1 KKREKEKRKLL
12 KGRRKSSRKGGVS
25 GSEQNPSL
33 GCSSENKMA
42 EAGQDEEEHTF
53 PLKRKPQAEEA
64 IAKSHEDDVNKK
76 QKLSITDSSL
86 AQEKKVDDDEEDE
99 EEDDE
104 DDYEGDD
111 EEDEQSNGEAEV
123 DRKGKGI
130 LRDDKGK
137 GKLIEDSDDDDS
149 SDFGSDSDV
158 DSDTDLSD
166 DLLAEID
173 LGNIIPSRTRRRTHQ
188 SGLKI
193 SDDPVKD

>member
-1 KKREKEKRKLL
+1 
-12 KGRRKSSRKGGVS
+12 
-25 GSEQNPSL
+25 
-33 GCSSENKMA
+33 MA
-42 EAGQDEEEHTF
+42 EAGQEEEEHTS
-53 PLKRKPQAEEA
+53 PLKRKPQDIPAEEA

-76 QKLSITDSSL
+76 QKLSSTDSSL
-86 AQEKKVDDDEEDE
+86 AQENKIDVDEEDE

-104 DDYEGDD
+104 DDYEGEI
-111 EEDEQSNGEAEV
+111 EEDEQSNGEPEV

-137 GKLIEDSDDDDS
+137 GKLIEDSDDDS
-149 SDFGSDSDV
+149 SDFGSESDV

-166 DLLAEID
+166 DLLAEVD

-193 SDDPVKD
+193 SDDHVKGDK